1 MFSEL
6 TNNFNGDK
14 NQLDELFIFY
24 QNPYIENLLTELNR
38 QNHFDI
44 LYERYSLFSV
54 AGINFAR
61 AHKMPFVLE
70 VNAPLITEASR
81 YRHLY
86 NQDLAQAIE
95 KYLFD
100 NSDHIIPVSNELRD
114 YILTTTP
121 EANVTTIPNGVSIER
136 FENIAQTENINEY
149 LKNYS
154 SSDFNIGFVGSVRPW
169 HGIDILLDS
178 FAELVCDKKD
188 SKLIIIGDRS
198 RLKSHLDDQCEALG
212 INELVVFTGAVPH
225 DDIPALMQKTDV
237 LVAPYPEMK
246 DFYFSALKVFEY
258 MAAGKPIV
266 ASRIG
271 QIATILKHEKTALLV
286 PPGDRPAL
294 CDALLRIK
302 NNPDLGHKLGEN
314 ARVEAFEKHSWKQ
327 RIAKTSSI
335 FKTLM
340 GR

>member
-1 MFSEL
+1 MC
-6 TNNFNGDK
+6 N
-14 NQLDELFIFY
+14 
-24 QNPYIENLLTELNR
+24 
-38 QNHFDI
+38 
-44 LYERYSLFSV
+44 
-54 AGINFAR
+54 
-61 AHKMPFVLE
+61 
-70 VNAPLITEASR
+70 
-81 YRHLY
+81 
-86 NQDLAQAIE
+86 
-95 KYLFD
+95 
-100 NSDHIIPVSNELRD
+100 
-114 YILTTTP
+114 
-121 EANVTTIPNGVSIER
+121 
-136 FENIAQTENINEY
+136 
-149 LKNYS
+149 
-154 SSDFNIGFVGSVRPW
+154 
-169 HGIDILLDS
+169 
-178 FAELVCDKKD
+178 KKD

-212 INELVVFTGAVPH
+212 INERVVFTGAVPH

-237 LVAPYPEMK
+237 LVAPYPEMR

-271 QIATILKHEKTALLV
+271 QLATILKHEKTALLV
-286 PPGDRPAL
+286 PPGDRLAL

-314 ARVEAFEKHSWKQ
+314 ARAEAFEKHSWKQ